1 MNPQCKLDASNFSS
15 IKSSKEQ
22 LEEWRRQLGS
32 ELFVRVEWTTVDVA
46 LVVFPVSMSC
56 NFNSCLNL
64 FKIQVM
70 NLVWPRCL

>member
-32 ELFVRVEWTTVDVA
+32 ELFVRVECDYCGCGPGSVSSIDVMQ
-46 LVVFPVSMSC
+46 F
-56 NFNSCLNL
+56 
-64 FKIQVM
+64 
-70 NLVWPRCL
+70 